1 MDLTQE
7 VDVGC
12 PLPLLRSTSLSSF
25 SMRRNNVSDL
35 SLYFTTFNCREGGR
49 EGEREG
55 GREGGRER
63 KRERERRGEGEG
75 EGGRK
80 GEGEVDCQPHQLL
93 VYARE
98 MSSDHLYKT

>member
-12 PLPLLRSTSLSSF
+12 PLPLLHALILLQHATKQRLRF
-25 SMRRNNVSDL
+25 IPL
-35 SLYFTTFNCREGGR
+35 FHHLQLEGGR
-49 EGEREG
+49 ER
-55 GREGGRER
+55 GREGGR
-63 KRERERRGEGEG
+63 KRERERGGEGEG
-75 EGGRK
+75 EGGRE